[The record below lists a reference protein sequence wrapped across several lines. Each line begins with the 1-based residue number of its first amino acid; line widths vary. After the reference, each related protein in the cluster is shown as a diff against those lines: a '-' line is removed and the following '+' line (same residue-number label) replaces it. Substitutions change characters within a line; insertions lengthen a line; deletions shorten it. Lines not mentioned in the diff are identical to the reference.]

1 MKKFTAL
8 FVLVLVLCLVSCN
21 RVVADG
27 VTSFSFEEDKGV
39 YSEDAPGVKSSG
51 FNNTTKKALRSSDDA
66 IERAKNECTV
76 EWNSTEVCYDSSEGV
91 WKVSFFNSFPGTISL
106 GGDQS
111 VYLSDDGKTLL
122 VVYGE

>member
-1 MKKFTAL
+1 MKRLIAL
-8 FVLVLVLCLVSCN
+8 LLLVFVLCLVSCN
-21 RVVADG
+21 KVDADG
-27 VTSFSFEEDKGV
+27 VPKFSYEDEKSV
-39 YSEDAPGVKSSG
+39 YSEDSPGVKQSG
-51 FNNTTKKALRSSDDA
+51 FNNTNKKAVLNSDDA

-76 EWNSTEVCYDSSEGV
+76 EWNSTEVCYDASEGI
-91 WKVSFFNSFPGTISL
+91 WKVSFFNSSPGTISL

>member
-1 MKKFTAL
+1 
-8 FVLVLVLCLVSCN
+8 VSCN
-21 RVVADG
+21 KVDADG
-27 VTSFSFEEDKGV
+27 VPKFSYEEEKSV
-39 YSEDAPGVKSSG
+39 YSEDSPGVKQSG
-51 FNNTTKKALRSSDDA
+51 FNNTNKKAVLNSDDA

-76 EWNSTEVCYDSSEGV
+76 EWNSTEVCYDASEGI
-91 WKVSFFNSFPGTISL
+91 WKVSFFNSSPGTISL